1 MATTQ
6 QVKIQPRPTTK
17 QINYLSKT
25 FSDFRQ
31 NFIEFAKAYYPNSYA
46 DFNEASPGM
55 MFIEMASY
63 LGDVLSFY
71 IDNSFKEN
79 LLQYAEEPENII
91 TIAQFLGYKPRLIS
105 PATTEVTLTTIVPAT
120 LVGQTWV
127 PDSRFLLKLKAGT
140 IFSTNEAVSIP
151 FRLEEDVN
159 FSAIT
164 EEDYYAIDYVDNRP
178 SSFLVTATGRVVSAV
193 EKEVSVNIGSAQ
205 KFSKV
210 LLPDEA
216 IIGITSVVDSYGND
230 WYEVDY
236 LAQDIIMDELEIVS
250 NNQEGLMP
258 PSGLRFK
265 KIARRFVTRTNRD
278 LRTEL
283 VFGSGEST
291 DSDVD
296 MLVDSR
302 QVANAQYGTTIK
314 QNVSNLAINNF
325 NFLNS
330 TAFGLAPANT
340 TLTIKYLVGGGVSSN
355 VNSETITKVTSVIL
369 ANDISDY
376 NSSEI
381 TAYNAAVDSLVVLNP
396 SPATG
401 GGSGESADEIRENA
415 LAFFNAQSRIVT
427 KEDYVVR
434 AYALPAK
441 YGTIA
446 KVFALKDEQLSL
458 ITNLPPSTSDIPT
471 TNTYVVNSV
480 RPTAVNLYTLGYNS
494 SEKLT
499 TLNTATK
506 ENLAKYLDK
515 YRMITDDI
523 NILDAFVINIGVQF
537 DITVFRNYNIKDVL
551 ARSIDAVNE
560 FFDINKWNINQ
571 PIIMADLYYQIG
583 LVEGVQTVKDVRIF
597 NKYQFQ
603 DGADYRPYRYNIAE
617 ATINGIVY
625 PSLDPSIFELRY
637 PQNDIIGNAQQ

>member
-1 MATTQ
+1 MATNQ

-17 QINYLSKT
+17 QINYLAKT

-71 IDNSFKEN
+71 VDNQFKEN

-105 PATTEVTLTTIVPAT
+105 PASTDVTLTTIVPAT
-120 LVGQTWV
+120 LVGDQWI
-127 PDSRFLLKLKAGT
+127 PDSRFLLKLRAGT
-140 IFSTNEAVSIP
+140 IFSTNTANVVQ

-159 FSAIT
+159 FSAT
-164 EEDYYAIDYVDNRP
+164 TDQDYYVADYIDNRP
-178 SSFLVTATGRVVSAV
+178 SNFVVQTTARVVAAI
-193 EKEVSVNIGSAQ
+193 EKEVSIDIGSAQ
-205 KFSKV
+205 KFTKV
-210 LLPDEA
+210 LLPDEP
-216 IIGITSVVDSYGND
+216 IIGVTSITDSYGNN

-236 LAQDIIMDELEIVS
+236 LAQDIIMDELEITS
-250 NNQEGLMP
+250 NNQEGIMP

-265 KIARRFVTRTNRD
+265 KISRRFVVRTNRE

-283 VFGSGEST
+283 VFGSGESS

-340 TLTIKYLVGGGVSSN
+340 TLTIKYLIGGGVSSN
-355 VNSETITKVTSVIL
+355 VNSGTITNVTTAIL
-369 ANDISDY
+369 TNDTAGYTTNELVTY
-376 NSSEI
+376 NQV
-381 TAYNAAVDSLVVLNP
+381 VDSLVVNNEY
-396 SPATG
+396 PATG
-401 GGSGESADEIRENA
+401 GGSGENADEIRENA
-415 LAFFNAQSRIVT
+415 LAFFNAQSRVVT

-434 AYALPAK
+434 TYALPAK
-441 YGTIA
+441 YGTVA
-446 KVFALKDEQLSL
+446 KVFALKDEQLNLISSL
-458 ITNLPPSTSDIPT
+458 SPSNNSVST
-471 TNTYVVNSV
+471 TNYVTDAI
-480 RPTAVNLYTLGYNS
+480 RPTAINLYTLGYNNLG
-494 SEKLT
+494 KLT
-499 TLNTATK
+499 TLNTVTK
-506 ENLAKYLDK
+506 DNLAKYLDK

-523 NILDAFVINIGVQF
+523 NILDAFVINIGVTF
-537 DITVFRNYNIKDVL
+537 DIAVFRNYNIKDVL
-551 ARSIDAVNE
+551 TRSIDTVNQ
-560 FFDINKWNINQ
+560 FFDITKWNINQ
-571 PIIMADLYYQIG
+571 PIILADLIYQIG
-583 LVEGVQTVKDVRIF
+583 LVEGVQTVKDVQIF

-603 DGADYRPYRYNIAE
+603 DGSDYRPYRYDIAE

-637 PQNDIIGNAQQ
+637 PETDIIGNATQ